1 MLSCIVVHLDKL
13 VHKYTRICQR
23 DEAKVFF
30 LGVKGSWRH
39 ADGKTLGMQNG
50 GADDEKNNH

>member
-1 MLSCIVVHLDKL
+1 VHLDKL
-13 VHKYTRICQR
+13 VHKYTHICQR